1 MVLPI
6 WMENLVPVEPC
17 IMVGKPFVR
26 LFEVVKD
33 NLR

>member
-6 WMENLVPVEPC
+6 WMENLVTVEPC
-17 IMVGKPFVR
+17 IMVRKPFVR
-26 LFEVVKD
+26 LFEVVKN